1 MKHIKLFETY
11 ISEKYITYDK
21 LGKWGKYSNESE
33 VEDDLRTTVIRLFLY
48 GGISNK
54 LDDVIYTD
62 QSSDK
67 GIKWEIEVKG
77 KGSDLI
83 HAYKD
88 GKFKGQYEWYLNKKK
103 SSKYD
108 IQQYFLNKYVS
119 KLDQYI
125 FNMKEFEIDK
135 KDHRHF
141 KSQDEYRAQASNLV
155 DLYKQLSSADQKKAY
170 TEFIKTHRTGVKFDE
185 FDGV

>member
-1 MKHIKLFETY
+1 MKHIKLYESY

-33 VEDDLRTTVIRLFLY
+33 VEDDLRMTVIRLFQY
-48 GGISNK
+48 GAISNQ
-54 LDDVIYTD
+54 LGNVIYTD

-67 GIKWEIEVKG
+67 GIKWQIEITG
-77 KGSDLI
+77 KGSDII

-88 GKFKGQYEWYLNKKK
+88 GKMKGEYEWFLNKKK

-119 KLDQYI
+119 NLEQYYHLLKD
-125 FNMKEFEIDK
+125 FDIDK
-135 KDHRHF
+135 KYHKHF
-141 KSQDEYRAQASNLV
+141 KSQDEYKAQAEKLA
-155 DLYKQLSSADQKKAY
+155 DLYDSMSSAEQQKAHKQY
-170 TEFIKTHRTGVKFDE
+170 VKQFKQDVE
-185 FDGV
+185 LDNFKGY

>member
-11 ISEKYITYDK
+11 ISERYITYDK
-21 LGKWGKYSNESE
+21 MGNWGNASDI
-33 VEDDLRTTVIRLFLY
+33 EDDLRMELIKLFQY
-48 GGISNK
+48 GAISNYISD
-54 LDDVIYTD
+54 LIYTD

-67 GIKWEIEVKG
+67 GIKWQIEVKG

-88 GKFKGQYEWYLNKKK
+88 GEFRGQYEWYLNKKK

-125 FNMKEFEIDK
+125 FDMKWFEIDK

-155 DLYKQLSSADQKKAY
+155 DLYKQLSVADQKKAY
-170 TEFIKTHRTGVKFDE
+170 REFIKTHRTGVNFDE
-185 FDGV
+185 FNGI